1 MRALHLAGLALVTG
15 IALSACGSDST
26 TEPDPTP
33 VRVNQ
38 VPTGWYAASATG
50 TGFQAGVDSVQKHG
64 GRAAAFLNVTVA
76 PTVGSVVFYQ
86 WVRGDNYRGKRVR
99 LTGWAYS
106 TALIGDGGAFFM
118 RVDGPVYLQSY
129 DDMRHRRI
137 MGTNGWKSYS
147 IVLDVPGDAL
157 GFAFGVAVTG
167 TGDLVFDDLR
177 IEVVDQSVPSTA
189 ISIGGLSPTGGT
201 AAVYA
206 QAPLAPLNLDFEGG
220 TGGQ

>member
-15 IALSACGSDST
+15 IALSACGGDST
-26 TEPDPTP
+26 TEPDPAP

-50 TGFQAGVDSVQKHG
+50 TGHQAGVDSVQKHG

-76 PTVGSVVFYQ
+76 STNGSAVFYQ
-86 WVRGDNYRGKRVR
+86 WVRGDSFRGKRVR
-99 LTGWAYS
+99 LTGWARS
-106 TALIGDGGAFFM
+106 TALNGDGGGFFM

-137 MGTNGWKSYS
+137 MGSTGWKSYS

-157 GFAFGVAVTG
+157 GFAFGVAVYG
-167 TGDLVFDDLR
+167 TGDLVFDDLKL
-177 IEVVDQSVPSTA
+177 EVVDQSVPSTGMA
-189 ISIGGLSPTGGT
+189 VGFNPTGGS

-220 TGGQ
+220 TGAQ